1 MANNMDQLTQM
12 YRALSEEMRLR
23 IIMLLTDGELCVCD
37 LMAVFDEGQSKVSR
51 HLAYLKHSGLVK
63 SRRVGTWMH
72 YSLKERL
79 DGPVGAQ
86 LGFMEGYLS
95 NLSVFRDDKQRM
107 EGIKRQKLCEQTAC
121 NSAGDRPPTGGTN
134 CTNNKEIR
142 NG

>member
-72 YSLKERL
+72 YSLREPL
-79 DGPVGAQ
+79 DGPLGAQ
-86 LGFMEGYLS
+86 MDFMEKRLS
-95 NLSVFRDDKQRM
+95 SLFVFRDDKKRM
-107 EGIKRQKLCEQTAC
+107 EEIKRQKLCEQTTRDSHC
-121 NSAGDRPPTGGTN
+121 HGPYTERTNRTEEEAGDG
-134 CTNNKEIR
+134 
-142 NG
+142 